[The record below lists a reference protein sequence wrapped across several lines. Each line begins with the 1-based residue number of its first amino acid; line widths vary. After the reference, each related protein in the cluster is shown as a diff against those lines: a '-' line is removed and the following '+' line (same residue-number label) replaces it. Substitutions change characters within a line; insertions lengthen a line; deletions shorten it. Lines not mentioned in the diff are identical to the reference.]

1 MPIVNNIEAI
11 EAGAPDFQQ
20 EDENEFQL
28 TERTVASAP
37 KKKAAKEFYPK
48 ESVWQKNRERKAP
61 VVLNPPPRAMGGF
74 CAPAAAKAMPEPE
87 LPKEPQLPQDVRQDE
102 LPKEPQ
108 LPQDVRQDE
117 QPTTDRSARHK
128 QIAGKILDRVRMVQN
143 EKMNCMDVLFKLDTG
158 ADCLLAHRYNDAIE
172 ESGEQPMTDE
182 GMLVLL
188 TVAQHEFGSPLTVYG
203 NDEFIKRAHRV
214 AQEHG
219 IALKDEP
226 KPATSRPKPR

>member
-1 MPIVNNIEAI
+1 MPIVNNIDAI
-11 EAGAPDFQQ
+11 ESGAPDYQQ
-20 EDENEFQL
+20 EDESEFQL
-28 TERTVASAP
+28 TERTVANAP

-74 CAPAAAKAMPEPE
+74 CAPAATKAVLEPD
-87 LPKEPQLPQDVRQDE
+87 LPKEPQLPQDVH
-102 LPKEPQ
+102 
-108 LPQDVRQDE
+108 QDE

-128 QIAGKILDRVRMVQN
+128 QIAGKILDRVRMVPN
-143 EKMNCMDVLFKLDTG
+143 EKMNRMDVLFKLDTG
-158 ADCLLAHRYNDAIE
+158 EDCLLAHRYKDAIE

-188 TVAQHEFGSPLTVYG
+188 TVAQSEFGSPLTVYG
-203 NDEFIKRAHRV
+203 NDEFIKRAYRV

-219 IALKDEP
+219 IVLKDEP
-226 KPATSRPKPR
+226 KPATSRPRPR

>member
-1 MPIVNNIEAI
+1 MPIVNNI

-74 CAPAAAKAMPEPE
+74 CAPAAAKAMPEP
-87 LPKEPQLPQDVRQDE
+87 E